1 MVWKIFFKT
10 RSATE
15 HGTLYQLKNLI
26 KRSNV
31 RIKPKSNFDAC
42 DDFLKTVITGYIL
55 ALAMSLLGM
64 ETVDDMPKTS
74 DLPPTTWLLDDDERR
89 AMLHSVTQTIVNSM
103 SFGYNDGNCTFTNST
118 DDGVFQYAQQLI
130 NLGCFYLEYDDAVKE
145 GDGERVLR
153 CWRYLLLIF
162 KNFGRKNYAKEALM
176 LLCQHDYFLPSQLAK
191 RLLCSKVCKYKRTKR
206 QKYTGRST
214 Q

>member
-15 HGTLYQLKNLI
+15 HSTLYQLKNLI
-26 KRSNV
+26 KKSNV
-31 RIKPKSNFDAC
+31 KLKPKSNFDAS
-42 DDFLKTVITGYIL
+42 DDFLKTVITAGYIL
-55 ALAMSLLGM
+55 ALAMRLLGM

-74 DLPPTTWLLDDDERR
+74 DLPPTIWLLDDDERR
-89 AMLHSVTQTIVNSM
+89 AMLYSVTQTIVNSI

-130 NLGCFYLEYDDAVKE
+130 NLGCFYLEYDDAIKE
-145 GDGERVLR
+145 GNGERVLR

-162 KNFGRKNYAKEALM
+162 LNFG
-176 LLCQHDYFLPSQLAK
+176 
-191 RLLCSKVCKYKRTKR
+191 
-206 QKYTGRST
+206 
-214 Q
+214 